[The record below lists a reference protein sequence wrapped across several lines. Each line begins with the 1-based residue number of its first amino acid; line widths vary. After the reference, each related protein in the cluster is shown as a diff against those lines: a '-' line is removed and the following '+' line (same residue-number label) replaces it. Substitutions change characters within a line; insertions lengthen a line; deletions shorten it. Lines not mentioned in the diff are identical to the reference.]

1 MMNDEDKSRSR
12 PDRHHAHGH
21 AHVDG
26 HGHSGHSFD
35 HASSFLLSEERRKWQ
50 DPSKIIGA
58 SGIAEGWNVIDVGSG
73 PCFFAAEIASR
84 VGKGGK
90 VYALDSSSV
99 LLSKCVEIISGKGI
113 ANVFPLLADADSGFP
128 IVDGKLDAVFMANV
142 LHDFAKP
149 DEVVREAGRVLRS
162 GGLMINLDWKK
173 MRTEFGP
180 PEEMRLS
187 EEESR
192 KIIRSGPFDQ
202 FGNIDAGPFH
212 YCLTFR
218 KF

>member
-1 MMNDEDKSRSR
+1 MNGGDKSKIS
-12 PDRHHAHGH
+12 PDTQHAHGH
-21 AHVDG
+21 AHVEG
-26 HGHSGHSFD
+26 HRHSGHSFD
-35 HASSFLLSEERRKWQ
+35 HASTFLLSEERRKWQ

-84 VGKGGK
+84 DGTGGN

-99 LLSKCVEIISGKGI
+99 LLSKCIEIISGKGI
-113 ANVFPLLADADSGFP
+113 TNVFPLLADADSGFP

-149 DEVVREAGRVLRS
+149 DEVVREAARVLRS

-180 PEEMRLS
+180 PAEMRLS

-192 KIIRSGPFDQ
+192 KIIRSGPFVQ
-202 FGNIDAGPFH
+202 FGSIDVGPSH

-218 KF
+218 RF